1 MKLTDLLNSVLLNNL
16 ALIPFSANNSGN
28 RVEAW
33 TYCSDG
39 SCAGDCVGGCE
50 GTPAGHPD

>member
-39 SCAGDCVGGCE
+39 SCAGDCVGGCD
-50 GTPAGHPD
+50 GTPAGHSN